1 MSLDVLA
8 PATATP
14 DRMAAADTA
23 DLIGVA
29 VQTLAVWRCTGRNS
43 LPFTRVGRKVFY
55 SRRAVLA
62 WLARNTATSTAELDA
77 KS

>member
-1 MSLDVLA
+1 MTGA
-8 PATATP
+8 ETAE
-14 DRMAAADTA
+14 M
-23 DLIGVA
+23 IGA
-29 VQTLAVWRCTGRNS
+29 KTQTLAIWRMTGRNS

-62 WLARNTATSTAELDA
+62 WLQRNTATSTAELDA